1 MLFNGRSEQRIL
13 AWREFRNSLQSWP
26 DDLHR
31 VADAWRLAPTI
42 GNYLTFDR
50 TDNWPDAWQL
60 MNDNM
65 FCDVGLALGMFYTL
79 YYSSYPHKDSLQ
91 LQGIRLQKS
100 HKDINL
106 VICEGGLYVL
116 NYDIGKVVNILAI
129 PQDGIVNYKLTP
141 ADLIR

>member
-26 DDLHR
+26 DDLYR
-31 VADAWRLAPTI
+31 VADAWKTAPQI

-79 YYSSYPHKDSLQ
+79 YYSSYPHKDSMQ
-91 LQGIRLQKS
+91 LKGIRLQKS

-116 NYDIGKVVNILAI
+116 NYDIGKVVNILTI
-129 PQDGIVNYKLTP
+129 PPDGTVNYTLT
-141 ADLIR
+141 AKQLIR